1 MGAYGPASARPAVR
15 RRLAALV
22 VLAAVVLAAC
32 GSSSTGT
39 AAPTSAP
46 VVIPKGALVVHPSPP
61 TGPGDTC
68 NATASL
74 RPPATMPTP
83 GQMPSGSSMAQI
95 EARGYLKVGV
105 AQSTFLWGYRDPVT
119 GQLSGFDIDMLRQVA
134 LAIFGSSDPKY
145 IHFVIVPNAER
156 AQAVQKGEVDVLAET
171 MTINCAREGHGSDPS
186 KTPVDFST
194 VYYLAGQKI
203 LVPTNSAIT
212 GPQDLGGKRVCAP
225 AGSTSLQNLV
235 APGMPKN
242 IRLWAVNDTTDC
254 LVMLQQGQVDAISTD
269 DAILLGLAAQ
279 DQNTKIVGSAFST
292 EPYGI
297 AISKSH
303 TDLTS
308 FVNGVL
314 AQVRADGVWT
324 QIYDTYLQPHIGGTA
339 PAPPPASYR

>member
-1 MGAYGPASARPAVR
+1 MTGAHGPASARPAGR
-15 RRLAALV
+15 RRLGALV

-32 GSSSTGT
+32 GSTSGGTTTSTT
-39 AAPTSAP
+39 AP
-46 VVIPKGALVVHPSPP
+46 VVIPKGAQIVHPSPP
-61 TGPGDTC
+61 TTGPGDTC

-74 RPPATMPTP
+74 RPPTTMPTP
-83 GQMPSGSSMAQI
+83 GQMPNGSYMAQI
-95 EARGYLKVGV
+95 EASGYLKVGV
-105 AQSTFLWGYRDPVT
+105 AQSTYLWGYRDPVT
-119 GQLSGFDIDMLRQVA
+119 GDLSGFDIDMLRQVA
-134 LAIFGSSDPKY
+134 IAIFGSSDPKF
-145 IHFVIVPNAER
+145 IHFVIVPNADR
-156 AQAVQKGEVDVLAET
+156 AQAVRKGEVDLLAET
-171 MTINCAREGHGSDPS
+171 MTINCARETGPEG
-186 KTPVDFST
+186 VDFST

-203 LVPTNSAIT
+203 LVPTNSTIT

-279 DQNTKIVGSAFST
+279 DQNTKIVGTAFST

-303 TDLTS
+303 PDLTS

-324 QIYDTYLQPHIGGTA
+324 QIYDTYLQPHIGGAT